1 MKTPRFASELI
12 LACLTTLSACKPVP
26 LSPAPAIMSNTCQTV
41 KPCTL
46 PRLAPR
52 TNGELDGALTLV
64 KAAWA
69 TCAATVDMIAACQAG
84 AAAPDHGAHSHD

>member
-1 MKTPRFASELI
+1 M
-12 LACLTTLSACKPVP
+12 
-26 LSPAPAIMSNTCQTV
+26 

-46 PRLAPR
+46 PMLAPR

-84 AAAPDHGAHSHD
+84 TAAPDHGAHSHD